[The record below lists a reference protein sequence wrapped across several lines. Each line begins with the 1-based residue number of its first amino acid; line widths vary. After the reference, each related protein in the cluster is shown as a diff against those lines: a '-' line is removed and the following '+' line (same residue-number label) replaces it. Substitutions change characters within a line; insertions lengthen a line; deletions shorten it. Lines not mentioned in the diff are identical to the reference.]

1 METIRNYLE
10 SMFANLPNTPEV
22 QRAKDELLQM
32 MEDKYNELLSEGKTT
47 NEAIGIVISE
57 FGNLDE
63 LADTLGIEH
72 VVRSRTP
79 FQGNMLSRE
88 QVDDYIRAEEKSA
101 LRTSIGV
108 MLCIISP
115 VAFIIAAAVI
125 EGLGTDSR
133 IPIAIGTASFFIMIA
148 LAVGLFVYN
157 GVKMEKWSFIRRQ
170 PCGIDY
176 ATAEYLH
183 GRRESGRMTYALMK
197 TIGILLCVACFVPSA
212 VAGALGVKNS
222 AVMMLTAVVLF
233 LMVGIGVML
242 IINVAARERTYMTLL
257 RLNDAEK
264 VSGNYVSSQQEA
276 AYTNEKVAAVME
288 VYYPTVLAVYLCW
301 SFLTFNWHITW
312 IIWPIAAILKHCLD
326 KVWTRKPGQ
335 EGGGEA

>member
-32 MEDKYNELLSEGKTT
+32 MEDKYNELIDEGKTT

-72 VVRSRTP
+72 VVRNQTP
-79 FQGNMLSRE
+79 FQGNLLTRE
-88 QVDDYIRAEEKSA
+88 QVTDYIRAEEKSG
-101 LRTSIGV
+101 LRKSIGV

-115 VAFIIAAAVI
+115 ISFIIASAVS
-125 EGLGTDSR
+125 EGFHVDPR
-133 IPIAIGTASFFIMIA
+133 IPMAVGMASFFILIA

-157 GVKMEKWSFIRRQ
+157 GVQMEKWSFIRRQ

-183 GRRESGRMTYALMK
+183 SQRESGRMTHALMK
-197 TIGILLCVACFVPSA
+197 TVGILLCVACFVPVA
-212 VAGALGVKNS
+212 VMGALGVGN
-222 AVMMLTAVVLF
+222 AAAMMIGTVILF

-242 IINVAARERTYMTLL
+242 IINAAAKEKAYLTLL
-257 RLNDAEK
+257 RLNDANK
-264 VSGNYVSSQQEA
+264 MSGNYVPSQNEEIF
-276 AYTNEKVAAVME
+276 TNEKVAVIMD
-288 VYYPTVLAVYLCW
+288 VWYPTVLCIYLCW

-312 IIWPIAAILKHCLD
+312 IIWPIAAILRHIIAT
-326 KVWTRKPGQ
+326 VWAKKPGQ
-335 EGGGEA
+335 ERA